1 MLQEYLGTRECE
13 QIVNYTL
20 RSNARTSNNV
30 DSLSAIYTFTI
41 QNE

>member
-20 RSNARTSNNV
+20 RSNAR
-30 DSLSAIYTFTI
+30 AIYTFTI